1 MPEENGVGEATFIG
15 EVWITLA
22 NRELAEIYIEALNDD
37 VRVNEN
43 RVPIVAD
50 FATYMLSGRDLPQ
63 RNDEHY
69 IHLARIDKGVWEY
82 PEQFDR
88 QGRFLTNGPGM
99 PRQQSEFTI
108 PLTQQRR
115 SGKGN

>member
-1 MPEENGVGEATFIG
+1 MPEENDVGEATFIG

-37 VRVNEN
+37 VRVNGN
-43 RVPIVAD
+43 RVPIIAE

-63 RNDEHY
+63 RNDDHY
-69 IHLARIDKGVWEY
+69 IHKARIDKGVWEY

-88 QGRFLTNGPGM
+88 HGQFLSNGPGM
-99 PRQQSEFTI
+99 RREQSEFTI
-108 PLTQQRR
+108 PLYKR
-115 SGKGN
+115 SLP